1 LRIIA
6 NFIDLRKQQEYFKN
20 PAQSPIIQLES
31 QIQSGKPLHG
41 KCIIPERREDWKS
54 VSIHWHVGTL
64 PPSRKALVELSG
76 RKLGEQPPVGL
87 STPLP
92 HHWEEGLDD
101 GTAGGEDAPME
112 RQDIPGGVFLRPMRF
127 SEEGGE
133 QILGEDG
140 KFELSPPPKK
150 WPGSVNSELL
160 RIHWEL
166 IIKIKRQNNMPLL
179 WVMPIRVQFP
189 LSKVDLHDLVV
200 NDSRTEHFFIGKR

>member
-1 LRIIA
+1 
-6 NFIDLRKQQEYFKN
+6 
-20 PAQSPIIQLES
+20 
-31 QIQSGKPLHG
+31 
-41 KCIIPERREDWKS
+41 
-54 VSIHWHVGTL
+54 
-64 PPSRKALVELSG
+64 
-76 RKLGEQPPVGL
+76 VGL

-140 KFELSPPPKK
+140 KFELSPPPSQ

-166 IIKIKRQNNMPLL
+166 ILKIKRQNKMPLL

-189 LSKVDLHDLVV
+189 ISKVDLDDLVV